1 MTDEEFTAAFAWI
14 YLRRMPLTAAMQR
27 YDDRLRA
34 FAAHLGK
41 PGLYHATIT
50 YAFLLLI
57 NERMQDGPAGESWAE
72 FQSRNADLF
81 QGVQAALGRYYS
93 AARLASDR
101 SRAGFVMPDRLV
113 G

>member
-1 MTDEEFTAAFAWI
+1 MLEQDHGRGGG
-14 YLRRMPLTAAMQR
+14 RRRRRVPELDPGRT
-27 YDDRLRA
+27 
-34 FAAHLGK
+34 HLGK

-57 NERMQDGPAGESWAE
+57 NERMQDGPASESWDA
-72 FQSRNADLF
+72 FRQRNADLF

-93 AARLASDR
+93 EARLASDR